1 MSRVFSD
8 DDAVFEA
15 NGENQGGGVEPAV
28 RGGPEEAALLL
39 DPLTLE

>member
-15 NGENQGGGVEPAV
+15 DGEDERGGVEPAA
-28 RGGPEEAALLL
+28 GGGLG
-39 DPLTLE
+39 